1 MNLEL
6 TSSPTVLLIKSF
18 LLDLKGGK
26 FLSSSSPNEPSTFFC
41 QHFIIF
47 LGFFFFFLT
56 VGDNQSF
63 EMNSYIYI
71 YSQIY
76 VVPYVPGVQ
85 YKVLSDSSNKLP

>member
-1 MNLEL
+1 MC
-6 TSSPTVLLIKSF
+6 SVPASLLFEDS
-18 LLDLKGGK
+18 LDSWDSYKRGDFNSNNFGS
-26 FLSSSSPNEPSTFFC
+26 LS
-41 QHFIIF
+41 IF

-85 YKVLSDSSNKLP
+85 YKVLSGSSNKLP